1 LGGGIQILLI
11 SLFNFF
17 KFSFMKKNI
26 LPYILLILTKFAF
39 QLSVPQP
46 LANSGF
52 QQAPQAPG
60 PQPAPVFGGGS
71 SMLGPMRS
79 NVPPFGSAYNSV
91 AANLSSGLG
100 LSHHDSA
107 KILSSECP
115 EDAISPPRPD
125 AKHNES
131 PHGKLQQP
139 S

>member
-1 LGGGIQILLI
+1 
-11 SLFNFF
+11 
-17 KFSFMKKNI
+17 M
-26 LPYILLILTKFAF
+26 
-39 QLSVPQP
+39 SVPQP

-100 LSHHDSA
+100 LSHQDSA

-131 PHGKLQQP
+131 PHGKLRQP
-139 S
+139 SCVCARFRVASRTLFGFIACCKAFFLHLEQFV